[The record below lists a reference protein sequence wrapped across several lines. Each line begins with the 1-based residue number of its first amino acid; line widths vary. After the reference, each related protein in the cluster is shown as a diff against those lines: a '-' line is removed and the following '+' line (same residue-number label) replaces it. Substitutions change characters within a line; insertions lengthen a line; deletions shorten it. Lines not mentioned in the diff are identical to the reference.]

1 MNNKN
6 QLDRG
11 SEDYSHLFKN
21 YLLRG
26 AKGMTDSEL
35 RALSETS
42 GGTVLF
48 PTIYSNKFMEALGDD
63 QILGQVQKM
72 VINSSTFSIP
82 ILTPVALQGG
92 FSLQKNP
99 GEAGTIIDAT
109 AGSQTTV
116 TVPTIA
122 LPGTTTSGTATS
134 TLALKRISVM
144 VKVSNELLEDSVGQ
158 GDASVESFIVR
169 QAAADISTQIV
180 KQILVGN
187 ATGTVTAGTA
197 STVGSDSCHGIYST
211 CRRYSRQYPTSDW
224 GGGIS
229 STAVRDSIQSILFG
243 NTNAQ
248 TFPTQYF
255 NRATLILNSQLG
267 RTTATTGVQGTQ
279 IVSAANAQA
288 AFAYGSERK
297 IFGVPWC
304 LQDMS
309 ISNTGNAVIASGQEP
324 MAILADLTRYLFVS
338 SSEGATVTKLGET
351 FAENDQTALIVSM
364 RCAGVLADVKAALAY
379 GLS

>member
-1 MNNKN
+1 MNKN

-11 SEDYSHLFKN
+11 GEEYGHLFKN

-72 VINSSTFSIP
+72 VIKSSTFSIP

-109 AGSQTTV
+109 TGSQTTV

-122 LPGTTTSGTATS
+122 LPGTTISGSATS

-197 STVGSDSCHGIYST
+197 SVVGSDSCHGIYST
-211 CRRYSRQYPTSDW
+211 CRRYSRMYGTADW
-224 GGGIS
+224 AGGLNSAGLLGGI
-229 STAVRDSIQSILFG
+229 QSVLFG

-248 TFPTQYF
+248 TFPPQYF

-279 IVSAANAQA
+279 IVSATNAQQSF
-288 AFAYGSERK
+288 AFGSDRRV
-297 IFGVPWC
+297 FGVPWC

-309 ISNTGNAVIASGQEP
+309 ILNTGNAVIANSAEP

-364 RCAGVLADVKAALAY
+364 RCAGVLADVKAAMAY
-379 GLS
+379 GLT

>member
-1 MNNKN
+1 MNKN

-11 SEDYSHLFKN
+11 SEEYGHLFKN

-48 PTIYSNKFMEALGDD
+48 PTIYSDKFMEALGDD

-72 VINSSTFSIP
+72 VIKSSTFSIP

-109 AGSQTTV
+109 TGSQTTV

-169 QAAADISTQIV
+169 QAAADISTQII

-187 ATGTVTAGTA
+187 ATGTQTAGTA

-211 CRRYSRQYPTSDW
+211 CRRYSRQFGTANW
-224 GGGIS
+224 AGGLNSAGI
-229 STAVRDSIQSILFG
+229 RDAIQSLLFG

-267 RTTATTGVQGTQ
+267 RTSSLTTVAQGLN
-279 IVSAANAQA
+279 IVSAANAQQ
-288 AFAYGSERK
+288 AFAFGSDRK
-297 IFGVPWC
+297 VFGVPWC

-309 ISNTGNAVIASGQEP
+309 ITDTGNSPITSGSEP

-351 FAENDQTALIVSM
+351 FAENNQTALIVSM
-364 RCAGVLADVKAALAY
+364 RCAGVLADVKAAMAY